1 MTEITSMTL
10 HPASVSSL
18 LLLLF
23 APSLAAAEAPAAP
36 AVASPVSPDQ
46 SLRHIV
52 LADEDL
58 SVELAACEPEVIDP
72 VAIKFDDD
80 GRMWVAEM
88 HDYPL
93 GALRPGSG
101 KRTEKDAE
109 PMSRIKILEDADG
122 DGRFEKATLFADK
135 LSFVT
140 GIQPWKGGV
149 IVTLAGKVAYM
160 KDTDGDGTADVDETW
175 FTGFAEQNA
184 QLRANHPTFA
194 LDNWV
199 YVANGL
205 RGGKVVNHLAGI
217 RSQKSGVR
225 EQESGAKS
233 QIPNPKSE
241 IRNPQSEI
249 PLSGM
254 DFRFNPL
261 TGEAEAVSGNGQF
274 GLTFDDWG
282 NRFICSNRNPCMH
295 VVIENRYLKRAP
307 NVAIPA
313 VVQDVAAAAENS
325 RIYPLTRAWTT
336 SNLHAGQF
344 TAACGVFI
352 YRGDLLPSLRGNVFT
367 CDPTGNLV
375 HREIMKEKGPTFES
389 KPAYDGK
396 EFLASRD
403 EWFRPVSLQ
412 LGPDGALYIVDMYR
426 AVIEHPEWVPD
437 ELKNRPDERLGDD
450 RGRIYRIVPK
460 AGLPK
465 ERRTAPKLSALKSR
479 ELVQVLGH
487 ENAWQRDTAQR
498 LIVERQDLEHIETL
512 MGQIED
518 GKQPATRTQ
527 AIWTLA
533 GVRRFSN
540 NLPPPGYDDPDPNV
554 RLQSMRALMAG
565 DEELGHPRPNV
576 VGKVSRDPSAVVRFH
591 AALLYGP
598 TTNER
603 LIESF
608 ADQVLANPDDPW
620 MLTALL
626 ILSADPSQRAFLELL
641 DRLEPMRDSKTG
653 MDLSAAQ
660 AAILRRL
667 MEQLGASGDDFARR
681 GFTLRFAAK
690 LLSGRKWDPYVD
702 ATAAFAFGL
711 SKRGKSLLEFP
722 PFDDPTSAGELRN
735 QLRMTVEDAERSKP
749 TRINSITLLSHLPE
763 TDSVIQELFEGLS
776 DEELQLA
783 ALRALSR
790 QASIEPW
797 PKLVE
802 QFVSRPPAFRSAI
815 LDGIFQRPERIA
827 LLLDAIEADTIRPG
841 EIDRVQTDRLLK
853 HGDAKIRERAAKIFG
868 SATPADRQK
877 ALEDYQSVLTMKAD
891 ATRGKP
897 VFAKNCATCH
907 KIGEV
912 GVNVAPDISDSRTKT
927 PAQILGDI
935 IQPNRAIDANYIAWN
950 VLLADGSSASG
961 VLSAETGTSITLR
974 QPEGKTLVVSRTDIE
989 QLKSTGLS
997 LMPEGLEKNIPH
1009 QDMADLIAFIKNWR
1023 YLDGLTPLNK

>member
-1 MTEITSMTL
+1 MRICLLIVATL
-10 HPASVSSL
+10 WTGVVLVP
-18 LLLLF
+18 
-23 APSLAAAEAPAAP
+23 LARCAEPAAP
-36 AVASPVSPDQ
+36 VQSPLSPQD
-46 SLRHIV
+46 SLRQLV
-52 LADEDL
+52 LADDDL
-58 SVELAACEPEVIDP
+58 AVELAAAEPEVIDP
-72 VAIKFDDD
+72 VAIKFDEDS
-80 GRMWVAEM
+80 RMWVAEM

-93 GALRPGSG
+93 GALQTGGG

-160 KDTDGDGTADVDETW
+160 KDTDGDGKADLDETW

-194 LDNWV
+194 LDNWI

-205 RGGKVVNHLAGI
+205 RGGKVVNHLAAI
-217 RSQKSGVR
+217 RSQEPGVR
-225 EQESGAKS
+225 SQESGV
-233 QIPNPKSE
+233 KSE
-241 IRNPQSEI
+241 IPNLKSEI
-249 PLSGM
+249 SLSGM

-403 EWFRPVSLQ
+403 EWFRPVSMQ
-412 LGPDGALYIVDMYR
+412 LGPDGALYVVDMYR

-460 AGLPK
+460 SGVPK
-465 ERRTAPKLSALKSR
+465 DRRAAPKLSKAASG
-479 ELVQVLGH
+479 ELVNLLER
-487 ENAWQRDTAQR
+487 ENAWQRETAQR
-498 LIVERQDLEHIETL
+498 LLIERCDQAVVGQLGSIAMESVSPYARVEAAWTMAGL
-512 MGQIED
+512 
-518 GKQPATRTQ
+518 GKTPWKPAAAFLASRNEL
-527 AIWTLA
+527 ARRA
-533 GVRRFSN
+533 GVVLADALIVAEPVSDDRLDVVDLLAA
-540 NLPPPGYDDPDPNV
+540 NLTHQTP
-554 RLQSMRALMAG
+554 A
-565 DEELGHPRPNV
+565 
-576 VGKVSRDPSAVVRFH
+576 VRFH
-591 AALLYGP
+591 AMQAHLLVAPPTALAI
-598 TTNER
+598 TE
-603 LIESF
+603 
-608 ADQVLANPDDPW
+608 LAIGDSADPW
-620 MLTALL
+620 MRRAFLLGGYGTEKSLEKLFDLRDDKIRTTGASRLELIREYALQLGSVESPLEEAALRVLSTALL
-626 ILSADPSQRAFLELL
+626 SETKKTVGLVGLEAMA
-641 DRLEPMRDSKTG
+641 RGFS
-653 MDLSAAQ
+653 
-660 AAILRRL
+660 RRRISL
-667 MEQLGASGDDFARR
+667 MERLSTVGLDQESTSQIVSATVATAMNTQDTEQNRLVAIGLLKFLPPSAKALEDLAASGDDSIRAE
-681 GFTLRFAAK
+681 AI
-690 LLSGRKWDPYVD
+690 
-702 ATAAFAFGL
+702 
-711 SKRGKSLLEFP
+711 KSLASHGEALGTWR
-722 PFDDPTSAGELRN
+722 DLIGNYSA
-735 QLRMTVEDAERSKP
+735 Q
-749 TRINSITLLSHLPE
+749 
-763 TDSVIQELFEGLS
+763 
-776 DEELQLA
+776 
-783 ALRALSR
+783 
-790 QASIEPW
+790 
-797 PKLVE
+797 
-802 QFVSRPPAFRSAI
+802 PPAIRPAIFDAVLQRS
-815 LDGIFQRPERIA
+815 ERIP
-827 LLLDAIEADTIRPG
+827 LLLDAIEAGTIQPG

-853 HGDAKIRERAAKIFG
+853 HGDAKIRERAERIFG

-891 ATRGKP
+891 ATRGKQ

-907 KIGEV
+907 KVGDI

-927 PAQILGDI
+927 PAQVLGDI

-974 QPEGKTLVVSRTDIE
+974 QPEGKTLLVSRSDIE
-989 QLKSTGLS
+989 QLKSSGLS

-1009 QDMADLIAFIKNWR
+1009 QEMADLISFIKNWR

>member
-1 MTEITSMTL
+1 MRIGPSICAALWTSTL
-10 HPASVSSL
+10 LAQV
-18 LLLLF
+18 
-23 APSLAAAEAPAAP
+23 SLAAEPVAEVNGPL
-36 AVASPVSPDQ
+36 SPQD
-46 SLRHIV
+46 SLRQLV
-52 LADEDL
+52 LADGDL
-58 SVELAACEPEVIDP
+58 TVELAACEPEVIDP
-72 VAIKFDDD
+72 VAIKFDED

-93 GALRPGSG
+93 GALRSGGG
-101 KRTEKDAE
+101 KRTEKEAE

-160 KDTDGDGTADVDETW
+160 KDTNGDGKADLDETW

-205 RGGKVVNHLAGI
+205 RGGKVVNHLANMRG
-217 RSQKSGVR
+217 
-225 EQESGAKS
+225 QETGDRGQGTNPKS

-241 IRNPQSEI
+241 IS
-249 PLSGM
+249 LSGM

-274 GLTFDDWG
+274 GMTFDDWG

-295 VVIENRYLKRAP
+295 VVIENRYLQRAP

-313 VVQDVAAAAENS
+313 VVQDVVAAAENS

-352 YRGDLLPSLRGNVFT
+352 YRGDLLTSLRGNVFT

-375 HREIMKEKGPTFES
+375 HREIMTEKGPTFEG
-389 KPAYDGK
+389 KPAYVGK

-403 EWFRPVSLQ
+403 EWFRPVSMQ

-450 RGRIYRIVPK
+450 RGRIYRIVPRNTN
-460 AGLPK
+460 PK
-465 ERRTAPKLSALKSR
+465 RHRGPSPKLSSLPSAD
-479 ELVQVLGH
+479 LVTLLEH
-487 ENAWQRDTAQR
+487 DNAWQRDTAQR
-498 LIVERQDLEHIETL
+498 LLIERQNPTVEEALSGAVADSARPLLQTHALWSLVGLNRLKFKPIAAA
-512 MGQIED
+512 MNAED
-518 GKQPATRTQ
+518 YHVRT
-527 AIWTLA
+527 
-533 GVRRFSN
+533 S
-540 NLPPPGYDDPDPNV
+540 
-554 RLQSMRALMAG
+554 AL
-565 DEELGHPRPNV
+565 
-576 VGKVSRDPSAVVRFH
+576 SAVQTLDVDGDRKLRGQVINRILLDQVSAIRLR
-591 AALLYGP
+591 AALVPFTHEAGREYKELVE
-598 TTNER
+598 TV
-603 LIESF
+603 IAQCS
-608 ADQVLANPDDPW
+608 DPW
-620 MLTALL
+620 MRRMFLLTTPNVPEAVSVLAHSVDAGTPARRALL
-626 ILSADPSQRAFLELL
+626 QEAIEVNVAYFGVDRAHELLNILLPSDPNAELSGRSRSGLLAMASALAKRRSSITEVAKAKVTNADERLKLATILASATAESELLQESTRIEAIQLLGYLPNSDRILSEFALREDLPSYR
-641 DRLEPMRDSKTG
+641 
-653 MDLSAAQ
+653 Q
-660 AAILRRL
+660 AAIGSLARL
-667 MEQLGASGDDFARR
+667 DG
-681 GFTLRFAAK
+681 
-690 LLSGRKWDPYVD
+690 
-702 ATAAFAFGL
+702 
-711 SKRGKSLLEFP
+711 
-722 PFDDPTSAGELRN
+722 
-735 QLRMTVEDAERSKP
+735 
-749 TRINSITLLSHLPE
+749 
-763 TDSVIQELFEGLS
+763 
-776 DEELQLA
+776 
-783 ALRALSR
+783 
-790 QASIEPW
+790 IEPW
-797 PKLVE
+797 AQLVE
-802 QFVSRPPAFRSAI
+802 RFPSESLQVRSAI

-827 LLLDAIEADTIRPG
+827 LLLDAIEVGTIRPA

-877 ALEDYQSVLTMKAD
+877 ALEDYQSVLAMNAD
-891 ATRGKP
+891 AVRGRQ

-907 KIGEV
+907 KIGEI

-950 VLLADGSSASG
+950 VLLTDGSSASG

-974 QPEGKTLVVSRTDIE
+974 QPEGKTLVVSRSDIE

-997 LMPEGLEKNIPH
+997 LMPEGLEKNVPQ

-1023 YLDGLTPLNK
+1023 YLDGLTPLKK